1 MAGSIEKRG
10 NTSYRLTIS
19 AGFDGNGKRIK
30 HTKTVNCAS
39 EREAEKELA
48 RFVVAVEN
56 QQHTTSGKMTL
67 TGLYE
72 YWKEHHASKNLAPTT
87 IACYNFIY
95 PRIKVALGHKRIDK
109 IEPRHI
115 QAFLSNLAE
124 PGIKRVQ
131 QKKDSNKVQPK
142 ESLSA
147 SSIKKH
153 HELLSS
159 MFNKAVR
166 WGLLPYNPCQRI
178 DPPKLERKSK
188 DIYDQQALGLFLH
201 HLEGED
207 DKYKLWTL
215 LALTGGLRREEI
227 FGLEWKHINFE
238 TATLRIEQASVYT
251 PETGTIL
258 KGTKNKSS
266 TRSISIPQSVV
277 KLLKQHQLT
286 QNEERLN
293 IGDKWQESGRIFTQ
307 WDGKPGHPHSFN
319 TWLRRFCINK
329 KLPSISPHDFR
340 HMAAT
345 YLITSGTDIR
355 TVSGKLGHSRSSV
368 TLDIYSH
375 LVASAEQETA
385 NTMETFL
392 QTAMKQQK
400 NSEKKEPDH
409 LPDSL

>member
-10 NTSYRLTIS
+10 ENSYRLTIS
-19 AGFDGNGKRIK
+19 AGADGNGKRIK
-30 HTKTVNCAS
+30 HTKTVSCTS

-48 RFVVAVEN
+48 RFIVAVEN
-56 QQHTTSGKMTL
+56 QQHATSGKMTL

-72 YWKEHHASKNLAPTT
+72 YWKEHHALKNLAPTT
-87 IACYNFIY
+87 VACYNFIY
-95 PRIKVALGHKRIDK
+95 PRIKTALGQKRIDK

-115 QAFLSNLAE
+115 QAFLANLAE
-124 PGIKRVQ
+124 PGIKKLQ
-131 QKKDSNKVQPK
+131 QKKGSTEPQPK
-142 ESLSA
+142 ECLSA

-166 WGLLPYNPCQRI
+166 WNLLPYNPCQRI

-188 DIYDQQALGLFLH
+188 DIYDQQALGLFLQ
-201 HLEGED
+201 HLECED
-207 DKYKLWTL
+207 DKYKLWAL

-266 TRSISIPQSVV
+266 TRSISIPQSVL
-277 KLLKQHQLT
+277 KLLKQHELSQK
-286 QNEERLN
+286 EDRLS
-293 IGDKWQESGRIFTQ
+293 IGDKWQESGRLFTQ
-307 WDGKPGHPHSFN
+307 WNGKPGHPHSFN
-319 TWLRRFCINK
+319 TWLRRFCVNHE
-329 KLPSISPHDFR
+329 LRSISPHDFR

-375 LVASAEQETA
+375 LVASAEQDTA
-385 NTMETFL
+385 NTMEAFL
-392 QTAMKQQK
+392 QSAITQQK
-400 NSEKKEPDH
+400 NSIKKEPDDS
-409 LPDSL
+409 PDSF